1 MSSQPISFFS
11 EGVRLAGDLF
21 LSGGLHRGETRRY
34 RAVPRDKIAPRRVL
48 LIITDND
55 RPAPQDESDALYR
68 YDFGPKRLVVLSGFG
83 HYEVYAGDA
92 FRQVMVPT
100 LGWFQQYLPP
110 L

>member
-1 MSSQPISFFS
+1 VPQDVS
-11 EGVRLAGDLF
+11 EG
-21 LSGGLHRGETRRY
+21 
-34 RAVPRDKIAPRRVL
+34 
-48 LIITDND
+48 
-55 RPAPQDESDALYR
+55 LYR
-68 YDFGPKRLVVLSGFG
+68 HAGEPKRLVVLSGFG